1 MAGGIDWF
9 RWHHGSVNDPKFQL
23 VAKRSN
29 SSVAEVI
36 AVWASLLE
44 AASMAEKR
52 GAVGSIDHEAMDCAL
67 GLEDGQSARIVD
79 AMRARSL
86 VDGEDCQVTS
96 WEKRQPKR
104 EREDDTAAERKR
116 RQRAAEAEAAAA
128 SAAGLGKG
136 GVTDDVTPC
145 HATSRQKTPRGE
157 ERREE
162 EIPSTSVDGTRA
174 PTPGDACKA
183 MRSQGM
189 ADANPSSPTLIA
201 LLDAGITLDELISAA
216 KDAVEKKK
224 PFAYAL
230 AAAEG
235 RRRDAAVAPLPAAR
249 GAAEPSWRAEQRQ
262 RTQQAAP
269 GVAAYKPADQFF
281 LDVKATDVT
290 PRRLG

>member
-1 MAGGIDWF
+1 
-9 RWHHGSVNDPKFQL
+9 
-23 VAKRSN
+23 
-29 SSVAEVI
+29 
-36 AVWASLLE
+36 
-44 AASMAEKR
+44 
-52 GAVGSIDHEAMDCAL
+52 
-67 GLEDGQSARIVD
+67 
-79 AMRARSL
+79 
-86 VDGEDCQVTS
+86 
-96 WEKRQPKR
+96 
-104 EREDDTAAERKR
+104 
-116 RQRAAEAEAAAA
+116 
-128 SAAGLGKG
+128 
-136 GVTDDVTPC
+136 
-145 HATSRQKTPRGE
+145 
-157 ERREE
+157 
-162 EIPSTSVDGTRA
+162 
-174 PTPGDACKA
+174 
-183 MRSQGM
+183 M

>member
-36 AVWASLLE
+36 AVWASVLE
-44 AASMAEKR
+44 AASMSERR

-67 GLEDGQSARIVD
+67 GLEDGQSARILD
-79 AMRARSL
+79 AMRARAL
-86 VDGEDCQVTS
+86 VDGEDCQITS

-104 EREDDTAAERKR
+104 EREDDSAAERKR
-116 RQRAAEAEAAAA
+116 NQRARESQNTVPPVAAD
-128 SAAGLGKG
+128 
-136 GVTDDVTPC
+136 GVTDGVTPC

-162 EIPSTSVDGTRA
+162 EIPSTSVDGARA

-201 LLDAGITLDELISAA
+201 LLDAGITLNELISAA

>member
-23 VAKRSN
+23 VAKRSK

-44 AASMAEKR
+44 AASMSEKR
-52 GAVGSIDHEAMDCAL
+52 GAAGSIDHEAMDCAL
-67 GLEDGQSARIVD
+67 GLEDGQSARILD

-104 EREDDTAAERKR
+104 EREDDSAAERKR
-116 RQRAAEAEAAAA
+116 NQRARESQNTAPPLATD
-128 SAAGLGKG
+128 
-136 GVTDDVTPC
+136 GVTDGVTPC
-145 HATSRQKTPRGE
+145 HATSHQKTPRGE

-162 EIPSTSVDGTRA
+162 EIPSTGVDGART
-174 PTPGDACKA
+174 TPGDACKA

-189 ADANPSSPTLIA
+189 ADANPSSPTLVA
-201 LLDAGITLDELISAA
+201 LLNAGITVGELTSAA
-216 KDAVEKKK
+216 KDAVDKKK

-230 AAAEG
+230 ATAEG
-235 RRRDAAVAPLPAAR
+235 RRRDAAMTPLPRARASPATGRHTAA
-249 GAAEPSWRAEQRQ
+249 AASIFEPQNRSE
-262 RTQQAAP
+262 
-269 GVAAYKPADQFF
+269 VI
-281 LDVKATDVT
+281 DV
-290 PRRLG
+290 

>member
-23 VAKRSN
+23 VAKRSK

-44 AASMAEKR
+44 AASMAERR
-52 GAVGSIDHEAMDCAL
+52 GTAGSIDYEAMDCAL

-79 AMRARSL
+79 AMRSRAL
-86 VDGEDCQVTS
+86 VDGEDCQITS

-104 EREDDTAAERKR
+104 EREDDGAAERKR
-116 RQRAAEAEAAAA
+116 NQRAREAQA
-128 SAAGLGKG
+128 SASPLAPD
-136 GVTDDVTPC
+136 GVTDGVTPC

-162 EIPSTSVDGTRA
+162 EIPSTSVDGARA
-174 PTPGDACKA
+174 TPGEACKA

-189 ADANPSSPTLIA
+189 ADTNPSSPTLIA
-201 LLDAGITLDELISAA
+201 LLDAGITLDELVSAA